1 MFRRYGLLFAV
12 IFAVALV
19 AVSCSGGTSST
30 SIDGAAIQV
39 GAEVDDDLY
48 IVSPKTNL
56 AVGEDFYISF
66 DNNAS
71 FGTDFITLLVEESE
85 SNEVIEEISY
95 NVDPEWTIIVTE
107 QLYFPDPGKFKISFI
122 VNEKVRATQEV
133 IVGE

>member
-1 MFRRYGLLFAV
+1 MFKRYGLLFAV

-39 GAEVDDDLY
+39 GAEVNDDLY

-56 AVGEDFYISF
+56 SVGEDFYVSF

-71 FGTDFITLLVEESE
+71 FESDYITIKIENSE
-85 SNEVIEEISY
+85 SGEVLDEISY

-122 VNEKVRATQEV
+122 VNEKVRATQEI
-133 IVGE
+133 IVE

>member
-12 IFAVALV
+12 IIAVALV

-39 GAEVDDDLY
+39 GSEVNDDLY

-56 AVGEDFYISF
+56 AVGEDFYVSF

-71 FGTDFITLLVEESE
+71 FGTDYITMKVENSE
-85 SNEVIEEISY
+85 SGEVLEEVEY

-122 VNEKVRATQEV
+122 VSEKARATQEV
-133 IVGE
+133 IVAE

>member
-1 MFRRYGLLFAV
+1 MFKRYGLLFAV
-12 IFAVALV
+12 IFALTLV
-19 AVSCSGGTSST
+19 AASCSGGTSST

-39 GAEVDDDLY
+39 GAEVNDDLY

-56 AVGEDFYISF
+56 SVGEDFYVSF

-71 FGTDFITLLVEESE
+71 FESDYITMKIENSE
-85 SNEVIEEISY
+85 SGEVLDEISY

-133 IVGE
+133 IVE